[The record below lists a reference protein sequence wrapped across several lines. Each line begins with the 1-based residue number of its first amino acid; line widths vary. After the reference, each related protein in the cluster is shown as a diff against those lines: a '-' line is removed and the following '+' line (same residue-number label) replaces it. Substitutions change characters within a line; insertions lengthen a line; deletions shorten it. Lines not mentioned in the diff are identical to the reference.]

1 MAEKYFNVDDYINA
15 AQPFAQS
22 ILKHLRALVHKACP
36 EVEEQ
41 IKWSFPHF
49 EYKGPMCH
57 MAAFKQHGAFG
68 FWKAA
73 LMSDK
78 TLIDKAATEEAMG
91 HFGRITS
98 LNVLPSDRKLI
109 TYIKEAIALNEAGIK
124 APPPKKTIANTPVIP
139 HDFKKMLQL
148 NARVWEFFRHFL
160 LRIKRNTSIGFY
172 TNVIYIIC
180 QYFINLTVVNAD
192 GIKQIV

>member
-1 MAEKYFNVDDYINA
+1 MVLLD
-15 AQPFAQS
+15 
-22 ILKHLRALVHKACP
+22 
-36 EVEEQ
+36 
-41 IKWSFPHF
+41 
-49 EYKGPMCH
+49 
-57 MAAFKQHGAFG
+57 FG
-68 FWKAA
+68 RAA
-73 LMSDK
+73 LMTDK

-148 NARVWEFFRHFL
+148 NARVWEIFQAFPPSHKKEYIHWIL
-160 LRIKRNTSIGFY
+160 YQCDLYNMPIFY
-172 TNVIYIIC
+172 KSYS
-180 QYFINLTVVNAD
+180 
-192 GIKQIV
+192 G